1 MRTIRRCSK
10 RTSTRRN
17 FTNSVPTAITVD
29 RLSKWYGSRPAV
41 RDISFTIDEG
51 EIVGLLGPNGSGK
64 STVLRILAGYLPASA
79 GTATVGGFDLSD
91 ASLEARR
98 HIGYV
103 PEDAPLYDGMRVGE
117 FLRFIARIK
126 GCSGR
131 SADGAAAEVSE
142 RLQLRKVSGMPVAKL
157 SRGYR
162 QRVSIAQALL
172 NNPPV
177 LLLDEPTSALD
188 AYQVIA
194 IRDLIRSLRGRCT
207 VLLASHVLAE
217 IEKVA
222 TRIMILLDGRLLSV
236 DAMQDRSAAP
246 RLRLLV
252 AGSPAEVIACLREVP
267 GVQMA
272 TVEASGADEPRAYI
286 VEGMPGARIAADLA
300 RKLIARGFALS
311 QLVELT
317 PDLESVFLALTREA
331 AKVAA

>member
-1 MRTIRRCSK
+1 
-10 RTSTRRN
+10 
-17 FTNSVPTAITVD
+17 VPKAIAVD

-51 EIVGLLGPNGSGK
+51 EVVGLLGPNGSGK

-79 GTATVGGFDLSD
+79 GTATTAGFDLSD

-117 FLRFIARIK
+117 FLRFMARIK

-131 SADGAAAEVSE
+131 SADSAAAEVGE
-142 RLQLRKVSGMPVAKL
+142 RLQLGEVSGMPIAKL
-157 SRGYR
+157 SRGFR
-162 QRVSIAQALL
+162 QRVAIAQALL
-172 NNPPV
+172 NDPPV

-194 IRDLIRSLRGRCT
+194 VRDLVRSLRGRCT

-217 IEKVA
+217 IERVA
-222 TRIMILLDGRLLSV
+222 SRIMILVDGRLLTA
-236 DAMQDRSAAP
+236 DAMRDRSAAR

-252 AGSPAEVIACLREVP
+252 AGSPDEVIACLRGVP

-272 TVEASGADEPRAYI
+272 AVEASGAGELQAYI
-286 VEGMPGARIAADLA
+286 VEGMPGSRIAGDLA
-300 RKLIARGFALS
+300 RNLVERGFALS
-311 QLVELT
+311 QLVELE

-331 AKVAA
+331 TKAA

>member
-1 MRTIRRCSK
+1 
-10 RTSTRRN
+10 
-17 FTNSVPTAITVD
+17 VPEAIAVD

-51 EIVGLLGPNGSGK
+51 EVVGLLGPNGSGK

-79 GTATVGGFDLSD
+79 GIATVAGFDLSD

-117 FLRFIARIK
+117 FLRFMARIK

-131 SADGAAAEVSE
+131 AANSAAAEVSG
-142 RLQLRKVSGMPVAKL
+142 RLQLGEVSGMPIAKL
-157 SRGYR
+157 SRGFR

-172 NNPPV
+172 NDPAV

-222 TRIMILLDGRLLSV
+222 SRIMILVDGRLLTV
-236 DAMQDRSAAP
+236 DAMRDRAATP
-246 RLRLLV
+246 RFRLLV
-252 AGSPAEVIACLREVP
+252 AGLPAEVIACLREVP
-267 GVQMA
+267 GVLMA
-272 TVEASGADEPRAYI
+272 AVELSGADELHAYI
-286 VEGMPGARIAADLA
+286 VEGMRGSRIAGDLA
-300 RKLIARGFALS
+300 QKLVERGFALS
-311 QLVELT
+311 QLVELK

-331 AKVAA
+331 AKAAA

>member
-1 MRTIRRCSK
+1 M
-10 RTSTRRN
+10 
-17 FTNSVPTAITVD
+17 PEAITVG

-41 RDISFTIDEG
+41 RDLSFRIDQG
-51 EIVGLLGPNGSGK
+51 EVVGLLGPNGSGK
-64 STVLRILAGYLPASA
+64 STLLRILAGYLPASA
-79 GTATVGGFDLSD
+79 GTATIAGFDLSD

-117 FLRFIARIK
+117 FLRFMARIK

-131 SADGAAAEVSE
+131 SAASAAAEVGE
-142 RLQLRKVSGMPVAKL
+142 RLQLGNVVAMPIAKL

-162 QRVSIAQALL
+162 QRVAIAQALL
-172 NNPPV
+172 NDPAV

-194 IRDLIRSLRGRCT
+194 IRDLVRSLRGRCT

-222 TRIMILLDGRLLSV
+222 SRIMILLDGRLLTV
-236 DAMQDRSAAP
+236 DAMQDCAAAP
-246 RLRLLV
+246 RLRVLV
-252 AGSPAEVIACLREVP
+252 AGLPAEVIACLREVP
-267 GVQMA
+267 GVRMA
-272 TVEASGADEPRAYI
+272 AVEASEAGELHAYI
-286 VEGMPGARIAADLA
+286 VDGVPGSRIAGDLA
-300 RKLIARGFALS
+300 RKLVKRGFALL
-311 QLVELT
+311 QLVDLK

-331 AKVAA
+331 KAAV

>member
-1 MRTIRRCSK
+1 MRTTPRCSK

-17 FTNSVPTAITVD
+17 FTNSVPAAITVD

-51 EIVGLLGPNGSGK
+51 EVVGLLGPNGSGK
-64 STVLRILAGYLPASA
+64 STVLRVLAGYLPASA
-79 GTATVGGFDLSD
+79 GVATVAGFDLSD

-117 FLRFIARIK
+117 FLRFMASIK

-131 SADGAAAEVSE
+131 SANSAAAEVGE
-142 RLQLRKVSGMPVAKL
+142 RLQLGEVLAMPIAKL

-172 NNPPV
+172 NDPAV

-194 IRDLIRSLRGRCT
+194 IRDLVRSLQGRCT

-222 TRIMILLDGRLLSV
+222 SRIMILLDGRLITV
-236 DAMQDRSAAP
+236 DAREDRSAASHF
-246 RLRLLV
+246 RLLV
-252 AGSPAEVIACLREVP
+252 SGSPAEVIACLRAVP

-272 TVEASGADEPRAYI
+272 AVEMSGADELQAYI
-286 VEGMPGARIAADLA
+286 VEGVPGARIAGDLA
-300 RKLIARGFALS
+300 RILVERGFALS
-311 QLVELT
+311 QLVELK

-331 AKVAA
+331 AKAAA